1 MNYLLN
7 ILQDITLFKEVRQ
20 IFVTLDKQCADD
32 KFNLLLHR
40 HLGDNFYCLASLEEF
55 KRKWGEEPRVF
66 LPRQYLFLRY
76 FYQIEDAIAF
86 DLTGE
91 LKKIKK
97 FQSLSNKELDILE
110 NEVANFFCYAFP
122 LKSKLF
128 VCSGDKIFPFKS
140 YQNYWCFRWGE
151 NLLLGSH
158 YKFSLPKLDQIEL
171 KAITKTKL
179 VNLGIRN
186 LSKTVL
192 IAPEA
197 KTTEI
202 FGTEFWNLFV
212 EELSQMGFKII
223 VNSDSFKL
231 KNSILLPS
239 QIFSLEEIVE
249 IAYHCRYVLSIR
261 SGLCDTLVNKSRSL
275 IVFYPS
281 CLRREYGGLSYPFQG
296 ETEVN
301 EIQFI
306 NWKSG
311 SLLINGIDFGIKIHK
326 FLRKRRIEFW
336 ITLLLEM
343 LTFGAKKFKIKRLII
358 NNLYGNGNGYPDNN
372 RENPR
377 PYLLLLKKIRIYKNK
392 YV

>member
-1 MNYLLN
+1 
-7 ILQDITLFKEVRQ
+7 
-20 IFVTLDKQCADD
+20 
-32 KFNLLLHR
+32 
-40 HLGDNFYCLASLEEF
+40 
-55 KRKWGEEPRVF
+55 
-66 LPRQYLFLRY
+66 
-76 FYQIEDAIAF
+76 
-86 DLTGE
+86 
-91 LKKIKK
+91 
-97 FQSLSNKELDILE
+97 
-110 NEVANFFCYAFP
+110 
-122 LKSKLF
+122 
-128 VCSGDKIFPFKS
+128 
-140 YQNYWCFRWGE
+140 
-151 NLLLGSH
+151 
-158 YKFSLPKLDQIEL
+158 
-171 KAITKTKL
+171 
-179 VNLGIRN
+179 
-186 LSKTVL
+186 
-192 IAPEA
+192 
-197 KTTEI
+197 
-202 FGTEFWNLFV
+202 
-212 EELSQMGFKII
+212 MGFKII